1 MNGWIMLKTYKKILF
16 WAMDCLVVTFLGIA
30 LFPIVLIS
38 LIVNL
43 CMSEHEIPRSS
54 GWGGY
59 N

>member
-1 MNGWIMLKTYKKILF
+1 MLKTYKKILF